1 MHLGVVDYGASNI
14 HSVARALQSLGSK
27 VSIVDTPDKFK
38 SIDKLVFPGQ
48 GSMGSCIKKLNETE
62 LINPLSDAIKSKP
75 FLGICLGLQIL
86 FDSSEESKEKG
97 LGVINGSITKIKDIN
112 KENLKIPHMGWNEIN
127 LCFKHPVFK
136 DFSDEMLVFYFVHSF
151 FMKIKES
158 NKILAHCNYG
168 IDFTAGIAWDNIV
181 ATQFH
186 PEKSQDAGIEM
197 LKNFV
202 NWVP

>member
-62 LINPLSDAIKSKP
+62 MINPLSDAIKSKP

-112 KENLKIPHMGWNEIN
+112 KENLKIPHMGWNNVKIEK
-127 LCFKHPVFK
+127 KHELFSGIK
-136 DFSDEMLVFYFVHSF
+136 DKQFFYFVHSF
-151 FMKIKES
+151 VAS
-158 NKILAHCNYG
+158 NTETSITTTHYGEEFVSSLA
-168 IDFTAGIAWDNIV
+168 TENIF

-186 PEKSQDAGIEM
+186 PEKSGEIG
-197 LKNFV
+197 LKFLENFI
-202 NWVP
+202 NWKI

>member
-48 GSMGSCIKKLNETE
+48 GSMGSCIKKLNEKE
-62 LINPLSDAIKSKP
+62 MINPLSDAIKSKP

-86 FDSSEESKEKG
+86 FNSSEESKEKG
-97 LGVINGSITKIKDIN
+97 LGVINESITKIKDVN
-112 KENLKIPHMGWNEIN
+112 NENIKIPHMGWNNVKIEK
-127 LCFKHPVFK
+127 KHIL
-136 DFSDEMLVFYFVHSF
+136 FSGIEDKQFFYFVHSF
-151 FMKIKES
+151 VASSTETSITTTYYGEEFVS
-158 NKILAHCNYG
+158 SLA
-168 IDFTAGIAWDNIV
+168 TENIF

-186 PEKSQDAGIEM
+186 AEKSGKIG
-197 LKNFV
+197 LKFLENFI
-202 NWVP
+202 NWKI